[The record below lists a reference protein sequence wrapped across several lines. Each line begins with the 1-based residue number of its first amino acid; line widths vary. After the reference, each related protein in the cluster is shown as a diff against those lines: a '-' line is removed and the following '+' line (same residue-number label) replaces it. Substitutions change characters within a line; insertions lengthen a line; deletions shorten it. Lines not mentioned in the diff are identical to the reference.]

1 MRGEITAIREH
12 NKHRGAGKTIFQWPT
27 EGGEKTKFIAW
38 TVTPNPKE
46 PTQVTPPRDPNK
58 HEGRWDASRFT
69 KVETSVPVVEEATGA
84 CGGGTAKR
92 DLDGRSLCPLNPT
105 PKVCNPV
112 TGKGAVAKVTAGK
125 GSVPDKRKSFSG
137 RRVQGAVVKSGKGR
151 TGTVLKNGTILHL
164 QRVPQHLSTPP
175 LGETAEY
182 LAKSLLA
189 ASSSRLLAG
198 SETKRGGKT
207 GLLWIRREKGNG
219 CACMKV
225 RVSTPRGYVDK
236 FR

>member
-46 PTQVTPPRDPNK
+46 PTQVTPPCDPNK
-58 HEGRWDASRFT
+58 NEGKEEIYYAIASGVPDGRRWDASRFT
-69 KVETSVPVVEEATGA
+69 KVDTSVPVVEEATGA

-92 DLDGRSLCPLNPT
+92 DLDVYNA
-105 PKVCNPV
+105 VA
-112 TGKGAVAKVTAGK
+112 GKGAVANVAAGK

-151 TGTVLKNGTILHL
+151 TGTVLKSGNNFAPAKGTTASKH
-164 QRVPQHLSTPP
+164 STTR
-175 LGETAEY
+175 GN
-182 LAKSLLA
+182 
-189 ASSSRLLAG
+189 SRI
-198 SETKRGGKT
+198 SGKKPT
-207 GLLWIRREKGNG
+207 RSI
-219 CACMKV
+219 
-225 RVSTPRGYVDK
+225 K
-236 FR
+236 F

>member
-1 MRGEITAIREH
+1 MANRRRRENQVYRVDCDPEPQRANPAPARKEEIYYAITSGVPDGR
-12 NKHRGAGKTIFQWPT
+12 
-27 EGGEKTKFIAW
+27 
-38 TVTPNPKE
+38 
-46 PTQVTPPRDPNK
+46 
-58 HEGRWDASRFT
+58 RWDASRFT